1 MASQELEI
9 WAERS
14 SWLDTIHD
22 LGMGIECVCR
32 STIQDIQLNAAMKAY
47 VNDEAS
53 IKLRYLDIFHNDPV
67 EELRSLLQQ
76 PLYVTVR
83 GNVLFGAEYRKD
95 QKKELLEKLNN
106 QRNNNV
112 KNNIS
117 YSEQLEKEFVG
128 ELDALRVSINELASG
143 KYDSAEDSIEIF
155 GYVTLIEPL
164 EHWSHYSGKE
174 NDFTGLMEFYN
185 SEYNKSIPY
194 TNISARMFAKIMTDP
209 QTIKSGDPMDI
220 EHASSI
226 LPYANLFITDKH
238 WSSFLN
244 RKRIGELYNTQV
256 CYIGDSSEIN
266 KYFSEL

>member
-1 MASQELEI
+1 
-9 WAERS
+9 
-14 SWLDTIHD
+14 
-22 LGMGIECVCR
+22 
-32 STIQDIQLNAAMKAY
+32 MKAY